1 MAKYKIENSEF
12 TFDVDDLLPD
22 YGEISKFPIR
32 PNSVDG
38 LAEILFQITEQRDD
52 LSENTALVVYET
64 WSDQYVIENRLSS
77 YSDDVYLTIYKK
89 YENGLRVYV
98 SSKGVGIAYLEDMI
112 TKHISDHI
120 ECIGFQK
127 IK

>member
-1 MAKYKIENSEF
+1 MGKYKIENSEF

-22 YGEISKFPIR
+22 YGKISKFPIR
-32 PNSVDG
+32 PNGVDG

-64 WSDQYVIENRLSS
+64 WSHQYVIENRLRS

-89 YENGLRVYV
+89 YENGLRVYL
-98 SSKGVGIAYLEDMI
+98 SSIVVGVAYLEETI
-112 TKHISDHI
+112 GKHILDHI
-120 ECIGFQK
+120 EWVDM
-127 IK
+127 

>member
-1 MAKYKIENSEF
+1 MGKYKIENSEF

-22 YGEISKFPIR
+22 YGKISKFPMR
-32 PNSVDG
+32 PNGVDG

-64 WSDQYVIENRLSS
+64 WSHQYVIENRLRS

-89 YENGLRVYV
+89 YENGLRVYL
-98 SSKGVGIAYLEDMI
+98 SSIVVGVAYLEETI
-112 TKHISDHI
+112 GKHILDHI
-120 ECIGFQK
+120 EWVDM
-127 IK
+127 